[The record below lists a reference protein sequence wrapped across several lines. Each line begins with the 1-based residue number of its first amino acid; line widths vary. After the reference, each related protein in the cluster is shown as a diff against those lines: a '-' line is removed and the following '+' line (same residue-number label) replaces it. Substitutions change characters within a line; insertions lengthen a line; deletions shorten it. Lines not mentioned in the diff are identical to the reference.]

1 MIPFKLFHQKGFNQ
15 LWKIKSTLLFPLN
28 NLGFFWKI
36 FKSKYNLAPQMILS
50 DRSIYMIPP
59 PQGSGSP
66 LFSLFLIRL
75 FGGAQDR
82 WWRGSMLALHI
93 LQSQKPDPMEKTS
106 HTIRSRCACAWNFSG
121 WNSHPFL
128 HDSIFILRYGLSFL
142 FFSFLFFSFL
152 FFLCFWAHIYF
163 FFCIAHIF
171 SHDEYEESCQRDG
184 AFLCGWKA
192 CFCVT
197 SSVEVSIWVAELVN
211 LDKTTVMRPE
221 VNI

>member
-1 MIPFKLFHQKGFNQ
+1 MIPFKLFHQKSFKQ

-50 DRSIYMIPP
+50 DRSIYMIP

-106 HTIRSRCACAWNFSG
+106 HTIRSRCACVWNFSG

-128 HDSIFILRYGLSFL
+128 HDSIFYFGICAIFL
-142 FFSFLFFSFL
+142 FLFYASGHKYLFSF
-152 FFLCFWAHIYF
+152 A
-163 FFCIAHIF
+163 
-171 SHDEYEESCQRDG
+171 
-184 AFLCGWKA
+184 
-192 CFCVT
+192 
-197 SSVEVSIWVAELVN
+197 
-211 LDKTTVMRPE
+211 
-221 VNI
+221 